1 MDAPYELS
9 KSWVVSPI
17 EKENNMSQAIHLET
31 DLLVIGGGVAGSR
44 AALDADDAGLK
55 TLMVVKGL
63 LGKSGCSIF
72 AGNLN
77 FFGAPEGEDVEEY
90 SLDERIKR
98 GMEFQGK
105 YTHYLGDQEYLSNA
119 QRFSMTEFYPWLEE
133 HGLYLIRDEHGT
145 IVSDQPRRTSAWAVQ
160 MGMSGTVIADLYRK
174 LILASKTIR
183 VLEETTVT
191 RLLVNDGEVVG
202 AAALDFV
209 TSTFYIIRAK
219 AVILATG
226 HSNYLS
232 ERSTG
237 TRDGSASG
245 WVMAYEAGCR
255 LQNLEMQWYHASDIA
270 YPATWMRLHL
280 YPNPMPGTTHRS
292 QLFNSDEE
300 MFFDSNWVGDNPVPY
315 INQLKHVIQEVKR
328 GKAQIDGGY
337 YSNYRHMEPEVLEN
351 WFYQAQ
357 FTKKIGVDLSTQ
369 LMENGLT
376 WHMNVGGVH
385 VDGQTMESDLPG
397 LLIAGSVGALVTGGL
412 NNVTWDGVVA
422 ARQAEQRVRS
432 LSDLKPLNNEQVA
445 AEEARIYGLFRT
457 EPAEGLLP
465 GQVKKR
471 IRKVM
476 WEKHNYI
483 KTEAS
488 MQEALDDLLRIEA
501 EDVPRMR
508 LQTDTKRFN
517 YDWVDALDA
526 VDMLEALKLEVQ
538 FCLYRKESRGAF
550 YREDYPNTDNQNWL
564 VHIMG
569 RKGSD
574 GELHLETEPVDLPYA
589 SPAETIASFFDVDY

>member
-1 MDAPYELS
+1 
-9 KSWVVSPI
+9 
-17 EKENNMSQAIHLET
+17 MSQPIHLET
-31 DLLVIGGGVAGSR
+31 DVLVVGGGVAGSR
-44 AALDADDAGLK
+44 AALDCCEYGLE
-55 TLMVVKGL
+55 TMMVVKGL

-77 FFGAPEGEDVEEY
+77 LFQAPDDPEVRSEDY
-90 SLDERIKR
+90 SLEDRIR
-98 GMEFQGK
+98 RSMDFRAK
-105 YTHYLGDQEYLSNA
+105 YTHYLGDQEYLWKALEHTSTD
-119 QRFSMTEFYPWLEE
+119 FFPWLER
-133 HGLYLIRDEHGT
+133 HGMYLIRDKYGT
-145 IVSDQPRRTSAWAVQ
+145 IISDQPRRTSVWLVQ
-160 MGMSGTVIADLYRK
+160 QGMSGQLMMDLYRK
-174 LILASKTIR
+174 LLLNR
-183 VLEETTVT
+183 PELHVLEETTVT

-202 AAALDFV
+202 AVALDFV
-209 TSTFYIIRAK
+209 NSQLYIIHAK
-219 AVILATG
+219 VVILATG

-245 WVMAYEAGCR
+245 WVMAYEVGCR
-255 LQNLEMQWYHASDIA
+255 LQNLEMQWYHATDVA

-280 YPNPMPGTTHRS
+280 YPNPLPGSIHRS
-292 QLFNSDEE
+292 QMVNRMGEV
-300 MFFDSNWVGDNPVPY
+300 FFDAKRTGDNPVPY
-315 INQLKHVIQEVKR
+315 IMQLKHLIQQVKR
-328 GKAQIDGGY
+328 GKAEVDGGY
-337 YSNYRHMEPEVLEN
+337 YSSYRHVEPEVLDN
-351 WFYQAQ
+351 WFHQTQ
-357 FTKKIGVDLSTQ
+357 FMAKIGTDLKTEM
-369 LMENGLT
+369 MENGIT

-385 VDGQTMESDLPG
+385 VNGQTMESDLPG

-412 NNVTWDGVVA
+412 ANVTWDGIVA
-422 ARQAEQRVRS
+422 ARQAEQHVRS
-432 LSDLKPLNNEQVA
+432 LPDLKPLNHEQVT
-445 AEEARIYGLFRT
+445 AEEARIFGLFRT
-457 EPAEGLLP
+457 EPADGLLP

-488 MQEALDDLLRIEA
+488 MQAALNALLRIEE
-501 EDVPRMR
+501 EDIPRMR

-574 GELHLETEPVDLPYA
+574 GELHLETEPVELPYA
-589 SPAETIASFFDVDY
+589 APAESIASFFDVDY